1 MLKEISLSFLLVG
14 YSTLSTSA
22 SEILPYEPTEDPYV
36 PQSISALPETT
47 VGIVR
52 IPEYGGS
59 EIVIYQG
66 SPGSSNLATR
76 YYYSPYIAI
85 SRSELLHTY
94 TEKCADS
101 KTLKEPFYLT
111 FNVELGSARIAQE
124 ASDQLNGID
133 ESAVG
138 IFPYSLVELID
149 AKENNVIWRVPRNLD
164 KLLRSSNTIP
174 WGPIQ
179 SITQIDC
186 DDLKRYSLYQDHL
199 IARAIVPSA
208 SESNRVGRI
217 SVR

>member
-1 MLKEISLSFLLVG
+1 M
-14 YSTLSTSA
+14 
-22 SEILPYEPTEDPYV
+22 
-36 PQSISALPETT
+36 
-47 VGIVR
+47 
-52 IPEYGGS
+52 
-59 EIVIYQG
+59 
-66 SPGSSNLATR
+66 
-76 YYYSPYIAI
+76 
-85 SRSELLHTY
+85 
-94 TEKCADS
+94 
-101 KTLKEPFYLT
+101 T

-149 AKENNVIWRVPRNLD
+149 AKENNVICLVPRNFD

-186 DDLKRYSLYQDHL
+186 DDLKRYSLNQDHL

-217 SVR
+217 SVRQFRRHLLNFDTAQQAGTSGMLEQIGVTVVDGQRNTKPAILNLVVGGNSSGSVDKLSSLLRKIPESAGSIVWRSRMLFDRTFVKLGFQHGARRKT